1 MTKRLPFQTIS
12 RKQSKGALAYRVIYP
27 GRGQSVLDE
36 WPNYR
41 ERLTNSS
48 WQPRLLEA
56 VLLLELDVLHV
67 DGVDAVDHG
76 LDELHLGVAEP
87 VLVGDVVGNT

>member
-1 MTKRLPFQTIS
+1 MLHL
-12 RKQSKGALAYRVIYP
+12 KQHI
-27 GRGQSVLDE
+27 
-36 WPNYR
+36 
-41 ERLTNSS
+41 
-48 WQPRLLEA
+48 LL
-56 VLLLELDVLHV
+56 V